1 MLSNEEVYLLAALRS
16 HTVRGIKMNSKSLY
30 QSNPYCPLECNSANE
45 SALPLDSLFECPGIV
60 IDSQDLVSMQAEYKD
75 IYSKDVAK
83 QKLAVST
90 FEKLLNKRN
99 SILEKRNQPVDSG
112 PKACNSAV

>member
-1 MLSNEEVYLLAALRS
+1 
-16 HTVRGIKMNSKSLY
+16 MNSKSLY

-45 SALPLDSLFECPGIV
+45 SALPLDSQEHLFECPGIV

-83 QKLAVST
+83 QKLAVCT

-99 SILEKRNQPVDSG
+99 SILENLNQPVDSG